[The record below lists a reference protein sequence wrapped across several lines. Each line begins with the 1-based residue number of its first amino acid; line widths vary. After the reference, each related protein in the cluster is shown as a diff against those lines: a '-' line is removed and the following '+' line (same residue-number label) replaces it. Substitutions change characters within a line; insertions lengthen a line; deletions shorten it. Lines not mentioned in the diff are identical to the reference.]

1 MIQTETMLDSAD
13 NSGAKELLCIKVLGG
28 SKKRYAK
35 VGSKIICTVKKA
47 RTEGA
52 VKKGEVVLAVV
63 VRTKKKITRK
73 DGTVLRFDQ
82 NAVVVINKD
91 GNPKGTR
98 VFGPIPRELR
108 DGNFMKIISLAP
120 EVV

>member
-1 MIQTETMLDSAD
+1 MIQTETKLSAAD

-35 VGSKIICTVKKA
+35 IGSKIICSVKKA
-47 RTEGA
+47 KPDSY

-63 VRTKKKITRK
+63 VRTKKHIKRK
-73 DGTVLRFDQ
+73 DGTVVSFDE

-108 DGNFMKIISLAP
+108 DSNYNKIISLATD
-120 EVV
+120 VI